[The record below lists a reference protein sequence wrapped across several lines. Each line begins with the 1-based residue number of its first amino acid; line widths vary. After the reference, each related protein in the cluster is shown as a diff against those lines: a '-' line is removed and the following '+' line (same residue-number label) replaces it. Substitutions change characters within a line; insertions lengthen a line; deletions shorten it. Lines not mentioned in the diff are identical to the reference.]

1 MLEVRL
7 NVNVPVPVFF
17 KNTVR
22 EELLPASIDPQSI
35 VLSFLVQAL
44 SAYTLRSGVVVIV
57 PEEVTSLFMLI
68 AASVVA
74 ASVSAA
80 TVSAITISL
89 VVFVEIILCP
99 SSAHKK

>member
-1 MLEVRL
+1 MLM
-7 NVNVPVPVFF
+7 
-17 KNTVR
+17 
-22 EELLPASIDPQSI
+22 
-35 VLSFLVQAL
+35 
-44 SAYTLRSGVVVIV
+44 SGVVMTE
-57 PEEVTSLFMLI
+57 PEDGMSLFMLI

-99 SSAHKK
+99 SSAHEK